1 MEYYYLIIL
10 VLLFILAAVDLTV
23 GVANDAVNFLNSGW
37 GSRSLPLKWLLVV
50 ASLGVLVGSLF
61 SGGIMEVARRGIF
74 HPQYFMFEEIIMI
87 YLAVMLNDVLL
98 IDVFNT
104 LGLPTS
110 TTVSLVSA
118 LMGAAFSYAIIKIS
132 AAGEAFSQVV
142 TYINTDKALGIIS
155 AIFVSIAIA
164 FFFGLFIQYITRV
177 ILSFK
182 YSRYKIGGA
191 IFGGIA
197 ITLISYFIFYKG
209 MKDASFVSVD
219 TKQWITENLALL
231 AGIFAGGI
239 TIIFIFLQYL
249 FRVNVY
255 RLIVIYGTFALAMA
269 FAGNDLV
276 NFLGPSLA
284 GLDAFKAFKAGGGDP
299 TITMEALNS
308 TSNAPAWI
316 LLIAGLIMMLTL
328 FFNKKTRTVIRTE
341 VGLGSEVGG
350 VEKFDANA
358 VGRGLVKM
366 SIAIGKFFS
375 LARIPALHRWIERRF
390 EKLPV
395 SKDPNAPAFDKVRG
409 AVNLTVASSL
419 IAFGT
424 SLKLPLST
432 TYVTFMV
439 AMGTSLADR
448 AWDRDSAVYRVS
460 GVVNVIGGWFVTAF
474 FAFLS
479 AAILAYILYL
489 GGMVSVIILS
499 AFAIFVIIKS
509 NMSHRK
515 REKAFKEAESMTL
528 LGDNLSNRQILDTS
542 DENVLF
548 VLDQIP
554 IILDY
559 EKFGLENEKIKVLKN
574 TRNIIKEIDKKTEL
588 FKNSVNNTIS
598 AMGEDYLPV
607 AEFYVR
613 NAGILREITVSLR
626 YIVFP
631 TYQHLNNQHKTFNQ
645 SQLNDLNVLSE
656 ELIKFTE
663 IVKGI
668 VINKDKFERKA
679 NLENSYN
686 SLREKFQEIRKGQIK
701 RVKTKESASRTS
713 ILLFNIITEMQN
725 ISNFLNDIAENELK
739 YNKFIKG
746 Y

>member
-1 MEYYYLIIL
+1 MEYYYLVVL
-10 VLLFILAAVDLTV
+10 VLLFILATMDLTV

-37 GSRSLPLKWLLVV
+37 GSRSLPFKGLLLV
-50 ASLGVLVGSLF
+50 ASLGVFVGALF
-61 SGGIMEVARRGIF
+61 AGGMMEVARRGVF
-74 HPQYFMFEEIIMI
+74 HPQFFMFEEIIMI
-87 YLAVMLNDVLL
+87 YFAVMLNDVLL
-98 IDVFNT
+98 IDIFNT

-118 LMGAAFSYAIIKIS
+118 LMGAAFSYAIIKVS
-132 AAGEAFSQVV
+132 EAGEAFSQVA
-142 TYINTDKALGIIS
+142 TYINTDKALGMMS
-155 AIFVSIAIA
+155 AIFISIAIA
-164 FFFGLFIQYITRV
+164 FFFGLLIQYIARV
-177 ILSFK
+177 IFSFK

-209 MKDASFVSVD
+209 IKGAAFISAD
-219 TKQWITENLALL
+219 TKQWVTDNFALL
-231 AGIFAGGI
+231 AGAFTCGL
-239 TIIFIFLQYL
+239 TLIFIFLQYA
-249 FRVNVY
+249 FKVNVY
-255 RLIVIYGTFALAMA
+255 RLIVIYGTFAVAMA

-284 GLDAFKAFKAGGGDP
+284 GLDAFQVFKANGGDP

-308 TSNAPAWI
+308 PANVPPWI
-316 LLIAGLIMMLTL
+316 LLLAGLIMLLTL
-328 FFNKKTRTVIRTE
+328 WFNKKTRTVIRTE

-350 VEKFDANA
+350 VEKFEANS
-358 VGRGLVKM
+358 VGRGLVKL
-366 SIAIGKFFS
+366 SIGIGKVFS
-375 LARIPALHRWIERRF
+375 LARIPAVHNWIERRF

-395 SKDPNAPAFDKVRG
+395 SKDPDAPAFDMVRG

-460 GVVNVIGGWFVTAF
+460 GVVTVIGGWFITAF
-474 FAFLS
+474 LAFLS
-479 AAILAYILYL
+479 AAFLAYILYL
-489 GGMVSVIILS
+489 GGIVSVALLS
-499 AFAIFVIIKS
+499 IFAIFLIVRS
-509 NMSHRK
+509 NILHRK
-515 REKAFKEAESMTL
+515 REKAFKEAENMTL
-528 LGDNLSNRQILDTS
+528 LGDNLTNRQILDMS
-542 DENVLF
+542 NENVLF

-554 IILDY
+554 IIL
-559 EKFGLENEKIKVLKN
+559 ENEKVGLEGEKIKILKK
-574 TRNIIKEIDKKTEL
+574 TQNIVKEIDKKTNL

-598 AMGEDYLPV
+598 AMGEDYLSV
-607 AEFYVR
+607 ADFYVK

-631 TYQHLNNQHKTFNQ
+631 TYQHINNKHKTFNKA
-645 SQLNDLNVLSE
+645 QLNDLTELSE

-668 VINKDKFERKA
+668 VINKNKTERKES
-679 NLENSYN
+679 LDTSCDL
-686 SLREKFQEIRKGQIK
+686 LRERFQEIRKEQIR
-701 RVKTKESASRTS
+701 RVKSKESASRTS

-725 ISNFLNDIAENELK
+725 LSKFLNDIAENELK
-739 YNKFIKG
+739 YHKLIND
-746 Y
+746 